1 MCKPVG
7 QLEASI
13 TESDSPSERQEGQ
26 QNEST
31 LILDESSENT
41 GSTNEGQ
48 DSTNTNNE
56 DNNQY
61 SSEEI
66 TELPE

>member
-7 QLEASI
+7 QLETSI

-26 QNEST
+26 QNEPT

-48 DSTNTNNE
+48 GSTNANNE
-56 DNNQY
+56 DNNQDRSDEITD
-61 SSEEI
+61 SSE
-66 TELPE
+66 